1 MKKRAKLK
9 IFSFFFSFISYVGY
23 YFAKK
28 FILLQEEEILWWLSI
43 CAYLL

>member
-1 MKKRAKLK
+1 MRKGTKLE

-28 FILLQEEEILWWLSI
+28 FILLQEEEILW
-43 CAYLL
+43 